1 MKWHAPFL
9 STLLLGLLLT
19 ACRAAPAPSPVT
31 ELSLLDA
38 AGQAH
43 TGILAGGCRIEVD
56 SPAVN
61 SGQFVAFEPGQP
73 FVFQVPGG
81 VDGLALEMRPFDEDS
96 ALPGDAVVSQQVP
109 GPLSQARLSLNADP
123 GWYILVVTLE
133 LPDSDCY
140 TYWFPVG
147 VTD

>member
-1 MKWHAPFL
+1 MKWRALIPL
-9 STLLLGLLLT
+9 ILLLT
-19 ACRAAPAPSPVT
+19 ACKAAPSASPAA

-38 AGQAH
+38 GGQAH
-43 TGILAGGCRIEVD
+43 TGILAGGCRIEID
-56 SPAVN
+56 APAVN
-61 SGQFVAFEPGQP
+61 SGQFIAFESGQP

-81 VDGLALEMRPFDEDS
+81 VDSLTLEMRPFDEAS
-96 ALPGDAVVSQQVP
+96 AQPGEPIHSQSIP
-109 GPLSQARLSLNADP
+109 GPANQIRLSLNADP
-123 GWYILVVTLE
+123 GWYILSVTLE